1 VAGCFRDLLKTE
13 NVKVDF
19 IEYIYVLMDIYVH
32 MYKNMYVSEIRDVV
46 CMAGFIV
53 LQHLVQL
60 CRFSIES
67 MTSCQAGILEQQH
80 MTTITTQKKTLPTM
94 IFD

>member
-1 VAGCFRDLLKTE
+1 
-13 NVKVDF
+13 
-19 IEYIYVLMDIYVH
+19 
-32 MYKNMYVSEIRDVV
+32 
-46 CMAGFIV
+46 MAGFIV

>member
-1 VAGCFRDLLKTE
+1 M
-13 NVKVDF
+13 
-19 IEYIYVLMDIYVH
+19 IYTPYTYVWLDS
-32 MYKNMYVSEIRDVV
+32 YV
-46 CMAGFIV
+46 V

-80 MTTITTQKKTLPTM
+80 MTTITTQKTPPDHDIRLINSFSSHRFLADISLYLAT
-94 IFD
+94 